1 MTLPA
6 HVADI
11 HLRTTPAQLWAAL
24 TRPELTRRWYFRLAA
39 ESSWA
44 VGTPVVYRDASGRPQ
59 VEGEVLEVV
68 PGRMLVT
75 SASFLFHPQARREPP
90 VRMTWEITPLGEVC
104 QLTVRHDGLNS
115 GPATATLLGA
125 LPIALGNLRSLLEIG
140 RLLPIQ
146 TVTFDCAEP
155 ARLAAFWQ
163 EVTGY
168 VPLDPGDG
176 GAALIEPHGLGP
188 RLKFNKVPEPK
199 TVKNWVHLDIIV
211 EDMMVAVERLV
222 ALGGRVLWTLDGST
236 VLADPEGN
244 EFCIFS

>member
-39 ESSWA
+39 ES
-44 VGTPVVYRDASGRPQ
+44 
-59 VEGEVLEVV
+59 
-68 PGRMLVT
+68 
-75 SASFLFHPQARREPP
+75 
-90 VRMTWEITPLGEVC
+90 
-104 QLTVRHDGLNS
+104 GLNS

>member
-1 MTLPA
+1 VPA
-6 HVADI
+6 
-11 HLRTTPAQLWAAL
+11 RT
-24 TRPELTRRWYFRLAA
+24 
-39 ESSWA
+39 
-44 VGTPVVYRDASGRPQ
+44 
-59 VEGEVLEVV
+59 
-68 PGRMLVT
+68 LVT
-75 SASFLFHPQARREPP
+75 TAAFLFHPQARHEPP
-90 VRMTWEITPLGEVC
+90 VRLTWEIRPLGEVC
-104 QLTVRHDGLNS
+104 RLTVRHDALDS
-115 GPATATLLGA
+115 APATATILGA

-168 VPLDPGDG
+168 VALDPGDG

-188 RLKFNKVPEPK
+188 RLKFNKVSEPK
-199 TVKNWVHLDIIV
+199 TVKNRVHLDIIV
-211 EDMMVAVERLV
+211 EDMLVAVARFV

-236 VLADPEGN
+236 VLANPEGN